1 MNIHEYQG
9 KQLLKRY
16 DVDVPIGFVV
26 FSVQEGFDLSHEL
39 PEFPLV
45 LKAQIHSGGRGKAGG
60 IKFVNNRAEYE
71 EGLRELFQKQ
81 IFTTQSKGSGKT
93 PSAVLIEKMCQ
104 SVKDFY
110 FGIVVDRNRQEVC
123 VVLSGHGG
131 VNIEEK
137 DYESEIKKVF
147 VNVDESI
154 NESQFTEVFDQ
165 MEFEPIFRKKFYNL
179 IRNLYNAFFE
189 LDATLIEIN
198 PLVQIDESNLVALD
212 SKWNFDPNGLKRQPE
227 ILSMRDTKEE
237 ESLEIESAKYNLS
250 YIKLDGNIGCM
261 VNGAGLAMA
270 TMDIIKLMGGSPAN
284 FLDVGGG
291 ASVEKV
297 SKAFE
302 ILVSNPTVKV
312 VLINIFGGIMRCDYV
327 AQGVVNALQNISNKV
342 PIVARI
348 KGFKEEEAK
357 RIIKESRLAMMFVD
371 DLEDAVNIA
380 VRQAKET

>member
-16 DVDVPIGFVV
+16 DVDVPKGLVV
-26 FSVQEGFDLSHEL
+26 FSVQEGVDLSDEL
-39 PEFPLV
+39 PKFPLV

-60 IKFVNNRAEYE
+60 IKFVKNRAEYE
-71 EGLRELFQKQ
+71 KGLQSLFQKQ
-81 IFTTQSKGSGKT
+81 IFTTQSKGSGRT
-93 PSAVLIEKMCQ
+93 PSAVLIEEMCQ
-104 SVKDFY
+104 SVKEFY
-110 FGIVVDRNRQEVC
+110 FGIVVDRNCQEVC
-123 VVLSGHGG
+123 IILSGHGG
-131 VNIEEK
+131 VNVEEK

-147 VNVDESI
+147 VNADDGI
-154 NESQFTEVFDQ
+154 NESQFTEIFDQ
-165 MEFEPIFRKKFYNL
+165 MGFEPTLRKKFYNL

-198 PLVQIDESNLVALD
+198 PLAQIDESNLVALD

-237 ESLEIESAKYNLS
+237 EGLEIESAKYNLS

>member
-16 DVDVPIGFVV
+16 DVDVPKGLVV
-26 FSVQEGFDLSHEL
+26 FSVQEGVDLSDEL

-60 IKFVNNRAEYE
+60 IKFVKNRAEYE

-93 PSAVLIEKMCQ
+93 SSAVLIEKMCQ
-104 SVKDFY
+104 SVNDFY
-110 FGIVVDRNRQEVC
+110 FGIVVDRNLQKVC

-131 VNIEEK
+131 VNVEEK
-137 DYESEIKKVF
+137 DYESGIKKVF
-147 VNVDESI
+147 VNVDEGI
-154 NESQFTEVFDQ
+154 YESQFTEVFDQ

-270 TMDIIKLMGGSPAN
+270 TMDIIKLMGGNPAN

-380 VRQAKET
+380 VRQAKEI

>member
-16 DVDVPIGFVV
+16 DVDVPRGLVV
-26 FSVQEGFDLSHEL
+26 FSAQEGLDLSDEL

-60 IKFVNNRAEYE
+60 IQFVKNRAEYE
-71 EGLRELFQKQ
+71 EGLRRLFQKQ

-93 PSAVLIEKMCQ
+93 SSAVLIEEMCQ
-104 SVKDFY
+104 SVKEFY
-110 FGIVVDRNRQEVC
+110 FGIVVDRNCQEVC

-131 VNIEEK
+131 VNVEEK

-147 VNVDESI
+147 VNVDGGI
-154 NESQFTEVFDQ
+154 NESQFTEIFDQ
-165 MEFEPIFRKKFYNL
+165 MGFEPTLRKKFYNL

-198 PLVQIDESNLVALD
+198 PLVQIDEGNLVALD

-237 ESLEIESAKYNLS
+237 EGLEIESAKYNLS

-357 RIIKESRLAMMFVD
+357 SIIKESRLAMMFVD

-380 VRQAKET
+380 VRQAKEN

>member
-16 DVDVPIGFVV
+16 DVDVPRGLVV
-26 FSVQEGFDLSHEL
+26 FSVQEGVDLSDEL

-60 IKFVNNRAEYE
+60 IKFVKNRAEYE

-110 FGIVVDRNRQEVC
+110 FGIVVERNRQKVC

-131 VNIEEK
+131 VNVEEK
-137 DYESEIKKVF
+137 DYESGIKKVF
-147 VNVDESI
+147 VNVDEGV

-165 MEFEPIFRKKFYNL
+165 MGFEPIFRKKFYNL

-302 ILVSNPTVKV
+302 ILVSNPMVKV

-380 VRQAKET
+380 VRQAKEI

>member
-16 DVDVPIGFVV
+16 DVDVPKGLVV
-26 FSVQEGFDLSHEL
+26 FSAQEGVDLSDEL

-60 IKFVNNRAEYE
+60 IKFVKNRAEYE
-71 EGLRELFQKQ
+71 EGLRKLFQKQ

-93 PSAVLIEKMCQ
+93 PSAVLIEEMCQ

-110 FGIVVDRNRQEVC
+110 FGIVVDRNCQEVC

-131 VNIEEK
+131 VNVEEK

-147 VNVDESI
+147 VNVDDGIS
-154 NESQFTEVFDQ
+154 ESQFTEIFDQ
-165 MEFEPIFRKKFYNL
+165 MGFEPILRKKFYNL

-198 PLVQIDESNLVALD
+198 PLVQIDESNLIALD
-212 SKWNFDPNGLKRQPE
+212 SKWNFDPNGLKRQPD

-237 ESLEIESAKYNLS
+237 EGLEIESAKYNLS

>member
-16 DVDVPIGFVV
+16 DVDVPMGLVV
-26 FSVQEGFDLSHEL
+26 FSAQEGVDLSDEL

-60 IKFVNNRAEYE
+60 IKFVKNRAEYE

-93 PSAVLIEKMCQ
+93 PSAVLIEEMCQ

-110 FGIVVDRNRQEVC
+110 FGIVVDRNCQKVC

-131 VNIEEK
+131 VNVEEK

-147 VNVDESI
+147 VNVDDGI
-154 NESQFTEVFDQ
+154 NESQFTEIFDQ
-165 MEFEPIFRKKFYNL
+165 MGFEPILRKKFYNL

-237 ESLEIESAKYNLS
+237 EGLEIESAKYNLS

>member
-16 DVDVPIGFVV
+16 DVDVPMGLVV
-26 FSVQEGFDLSHEL
+26 FTAQEGVELSDEL

-60 IKFVNNRAEYE
+60 IKFVKNRAEYE
-71 EGLRELFQKQ
+71 ESLRELFQKQ
-81 IFTTQSKGSGKT
+81 IFTAQSKGSGKT
-93 PSAVLIEKMCQ
+93 PSAVLIEEMCQ
-104 SVKDFY
+104 SVRDFY
-110 FGIVVDRNRQEVC
+110 FGIVVDRNCQEVC

-131 VNIEEK
+131 VNVEEK
-137 DYESEIKKVF
+137 DYESEIMKVF
-147 VNVDESI
+147 VNVNEGI
-154 NESQFTEVFDQ
+154 NESQFTEIFDQ
-165 MEFEPIFRKKFYNL
+165 MGFEPILRKKFYNL

-357 RIIKESRLAMMFVD
+357 TIIKESRLALMFVD

-380 VRQAKET
+380 VRQVKES

>member
-16 DVDVPIGFVV
+16 DVDVPMGLVV
-26 FSVQEGFDLSHEL
+26 FSAQEGIDLSDEL

-60 IKFVNNRAEYE
+60 IKFVKNRAEYE
-71 EGLRELFQKQ
+71 ERLRELFQKQ
-81 IFTTQSKGSGKT
+81 IFTRQSKGTGKT
-93 PSAVLIEKMCQ
+93 PSAVLIEEMCQ

-110 FGIVVDRNRQEVC
+110 FGIVVDRNCQKIC
-123 VVLSGHGG
+123 VVLSSHGG
-131 VNIEEK
+131 VNVEEK

-147 VNVDESI
+147 VNVDDGI
-154 NESQFTEVFDQ
+154 NESQFTETFDQ
-165 MEFEPIFRKKFYNL
+165 MGLEPILKKKFYNL

-198 PLVQIDESNLVALD
+198 PLVQIDESNLIALD
-212 SKWNFDPNGLKRQPE
+212 SKWNFDPNGLKRQPD
-227 ILSMRDTKEE
+227 ILSMRDPKEE
-237 ESLEIESAKYNLS
+237 EGLEIESAKYNLS

-302 ILVSNPTVKV
+302 ILVSNLTVKV

-371 DLEDAVNIA
+371 DLEEAVNIA

>member
-16 DVDVPIGFVV
+16 DVNVPMGLVV
-26 FSVQEGFDLSHEL
+26 FSAQEGIDLSDEL

-60 IKFVNNRAEYE
+60 IKFVKNRAEYE
-71 EGLRELFQKQ
+71 ERLRELFQKQ
-81 IFTTQSKGSGKT
+81 IFTRQSKGTGKT
-93 PSAVLIEKMCQ
+93 PSAVLIEEMCQ

-110 FGIVVDRNRQEVC
+110 FGIIVDRNCQKIC
-123 VVLSGHGG
+123 VVLSSHGG
-131 VNIEEK
+131 VNVEEK

-147 VNVDESI
+147 VNVDDGI
-154 NESQFTEVFDQ
+154 NESQFTETFDQ
-165 MEFEPIFRKKFYNL
+165 MGLEPILKKKFYNL

-198 PLVQIDESNLVALD
+198 PLVQIDESNLIALD
-212 SKWNFDPNGLKRQPE
+212 SKWNFDPNGLKRQPD
-227 ILSMRDTKEE
+227 ILSMRDPKEE
-237 ESLEIESAKYNLS
+237 EGLEIESAKYNLS

-302 ILVSNPTVKV
+302 ILVSNLTVKV

>member
-16 DVDVPIGFVV
+16 DVDVPKGLVV
-26 FSVQEGFDLSHEL
+26 FSVQEGVDLSDEL

-60 IKFVNNRAEYE
+60 IKFVKNRAEYE

-131 VNIEEK
+131 VNVEEK
-137 DYESEIKKVF
+137 DYESGIKKVF
-147 VNVDESI
+147 VNVDEGI

-165 MEFEPIFRKKFYNL
+165 MGFKPILRKKFYNL

-198 PLVQIDESNLVALD
+198 PLIQIDESNLVALD

-380 VRQAKET
+380 VRQAKEI

>member
-16 DVDVPIGFVV
+16 DVDVPMGHVV
-26 FSVQEGFDLSHEL
+26 FSAQEGIDLSEEL

-60 IKFVNNRAEYE
+60 INFVKNRAEYE
-71 EGLRELFQKQ
+71 EGLRRLFKKQ
-81 IFTTQSKGSGKT
+81 IFTTQNKGSGKT
-93 PSAVLIEKMCQ
+93 PSAVLIEEMCQ
-104 SVKDFY
+104 SVKEFY
-110 FGIVVDRNRQEVC
+110 FGIVVDRNCQEVC

-131 VNIEEK
+131 VNVEEK

-147 VNVDESI
+147 VNVDYGISEC
-154 NESQFTEVFDQ
+154 QFTEIFDQ
-165 MEFEPIFRKKFYNL
+165 MGLEPILRKKFYNL

-237 ESLEIESAKYNLS
+237 EGLEIESAKYNLS

-357 RIIKESRLAMMFVD
+357 KIIKESRLAMMFVD

-380 VRQAKET
+380 VRQAKEN

>member
-9 KQLLKRY
+9 KQLLQRY
-16 DVDVPIGFVV
+16 DVDVPRGLVV
-26 FSVQEGFDLSHEL
+26 FSVQEGVDLSDEL

-60 IKFVNNRAEYE
+60 IKFVKNRAEYE

-104 SVKDFY
+104 SVNDFY
-110 FGIVVDRNRQEVC
+110 FGIVVDRNLQQVC

-131 VNIEEK
+131 VNVEEK
-137 DYESEIKKVF
+137 DYESGIKKVF
-147 VNVDESI
+147 VNADEGV

-165 MEFEPIFRKKFYNL
+165 MGFEPIFRKKFYNL

-270 TMDIIKLMGGSPAN
+270 TMDIIKLLGGNPAN

-302 ILVSNPTVKV
+302 ILVSNPMVKV

-380 VRQAKET
+380 VRQAKEI

>member
-16 DVDVPIGFVV
+16 DVDVPRGLVV
-26 FSVQEGFDLSHEL
+26 FSVQEGVDLSDEL

-60 IKFVNNRAEYE
+60 IKFVKNRAEYE

-104 SVKDFY
+104 SVNDFY

-131 VNIEEK
+131 VNVEEK
-137 DYESEIKKVF
+137 DYESGIKKVF
-147 VNVDESI
+147 VNVDEGI

-165 MEFEPIFRKKFYNL
+165 MGFKPILRKKFYNL

-198 PLVQIDESNLVALD
+198 PLIQIDESNLVALD

-302 ILVSNPTVKV
+302 ILVSNTTVKV

-380 VRQAKET
+380 VRQAKEI

>member
-16 DVDVPIGFVV
+16 DVDVPKGLVV
-26 FSVQEGFDLSHEL
+26 FSVQEGVDLSDEL

-60 IKFVNNRAEYE
+60 IKFVKNRAEYE

-131 VNIEEK
+131 VNVEEK
-137 DYESEIKKVF
+137 DYESGIKKVF
-147 VNVDESI
+147 VNVDEGV

-270 TMDIIKLMGGSPAN
+270 TMDIIKLMGGNPAN

-302 ILVSNPTVKV
+302 ILVSNPMVKV

-380 VRQAKET
+380 VRQAKEI

>member
-16 DVDVPIGFVV
+16 DVDVPLGHVV
-26 FSVQEGFDLSHEL
+26 FSAQEGIDLIDEF

-60 IKFVNNRAEYE
+60 IKFVKNRAEYE

-81 IFTTQSKGSGKT
+81 IFTRQSKECGKI
-93 PSAVLIEKMCQ
+93 PRAVLIEEMCQ

-110 FGIVVDRNRQEVC
+110 FGIVVDRNCQKIC
-123 VVLSGHGG
+123 VVLSSHGG

-137 DYESEIKKVF
+137 DYESGIKKVF
-147 VNVDESI
+147 VNVDDGI
-154 NESQFTEVFDQ
+154 NESQFTETFDQ
-165 MEFEPIFRKKFYNL
+165 MGLEPILRKKFYNL

-198 PLVQIDESNLVALD
+198 PLVQIDESNLIALD

-380 VRQAKET
+380 VRQAKEI

>member
-16 DVDVPIGFVV
+16 DVDVPKGLVV
-26 FSVQEGFDLSHEL
+26 FCVQEGVDLSDEL

-60 IKFVNNRAEYE
+60 IKFVKNRAEYE

-104 SVKDFY
+104 GVKDFY

-131 VNIEEK
+131 VNVEEK
-137 DYESEIKKVF
+137 DYESGIKKVF
-147 VNVDESI
+147 VNVDEGI

-165 MEFEPIFRKKFYNL
+165 MGFKPILRKKFYNL

-198 PLVQIDESNLVALD
+198 PLIQTDESNLVALD

-270 TMDIIKLMGGSPAN
+270 TMDIIKLMGGNPAN

-302 ILVSNPTVKV
+302 ILVCNPTVKV

-380 VRQAKET
+380 VRQAKEI

>member
-16 DVDVPIGFVV
+16 DVNVPMGLVV
-26 FSVQEGFDLSHEL
+26 FSDQEGIDLRDEL

-60 IKFVNNRAEYE
+60 IKFVKNRVEYE

-81 IFTTQSKGSGKT
+81 IFTEQSKGTGKT

-110 FGIVVDRNRQEVC
+110 FGIVVDRNCQRIC
-123 VVLSGHGG
+123 VVLSSHGG
-131 VNIEEK
+131 VNVEEK

-147 VNVDESI
+147 VNVDGGI
-154 NESQFTEVFDQ
+154 YESQFTEIFDQ
-165 MEFEPIFRKKFYNL
+165 MGFEPILRKKFYNL

-198 PLVQIDESNLVALD
+198 PLVQIDESNLIALD
-212 SKWNFDPNGLKRQPE
+212 SKWNFDPNGLKRQPD

-237 ESLEIESAKYNLS
+237 EDLEIESAKYNLS

-270 TMDIIKLMGGSPAN
+270 TMDIIKLLGGSPAN

-380 VRQAKET
+380 VRQAKEN

>member
-16 DVDVPIGFVV
+16 DVNVPMGLVV
-26 FSVQEGFDLSHEL
+26 FSDQEGIDLRDEL

-60 IKFVNNRAEYE
+60 IKFVKNRVEYE

-81 IFTTQSKGSGKT
+81 IFTEQSKGTGKT

-110 FGIVVDRNRQEVC
+110 FGIVVDRNCQRIC
-123 VVLSGHGG
+123 VVLSSHGG
-131 VNIEEK
+131 VNVEEK

-147 VNVDESI
+147 VNVDGGI
-154 NESQFTEVFDQ
+154 YESQFTEVFDQ
-165 MEFEPIFRKKFYNL
+165 MGFEPILRKKFYNL

-198 PLVQIDESNLVALD
+198 PLVQIDESNLIALD
-212 SKWNFDPNGLKRQPE
+212 SKWNFDPNGLKRQPD

-237 ESLEIESAKYNLS
+237 EGLEIESAKYNLS

-270 TMDIIKLMGGSPAN
+270 TMDIIKLLGGSPAN

-371 DLEDAVNIA
+371 DFEDAVNIA
-380 VRQAKET
+380 VRQAKEN

>member
-16 DVDVPIGFVV
+16 DVDVPRGLVV
-26 FSVQEGFDLSHEL
+26 FSVQEGVDLSDEL

-60 IKFVNNRAEYE
+60 IKFVKNRAEYE

-93 PSAVLIEKMCQ
+93 PSAVLIEQMCQ

-131 VNIEEK
+131 VNVEEK
-137 DYESEIKKVF
+137 DYESGIKKVF
-147 VNVDESI
+147 VNVDEGIS
-154 NESQFTEVFDQ
+154 ESQFTDVFDQ
-165 MEFEPIFRKKFYNL
+165 MGFEPIFRKKFYNL

-270 TMDIIKLMGGSPAN
+270 TMDIIKLMGGNPAN

-291 ASVEKV
+291 ASIEKV

-302 ILVSNPTVKV
+302 ILVSNPMVKV

-380 VRQAKET
+380 VRQAKEI

>member
-16 DVDVPIGFVV
+16 DVDVPSGLVV
-26 FSVQEGFDLSHEL
+26 FSVQEGVDLSDEL

-60 IKFVNNRAEYE
+60 IKFVKNRAEYE
-71 EGLRELFQKQ
+71 EGLRELFHKQ

-93 PSAVLIEKMCQ
+93 SSAVLIEKMCQ

-123 VVLSGHGG
+123 VVLSSHGG
-131 VNIEEK
+131 VNVEEK
-137 DYESEIKKVF
+137 DYESGIKKVF
-147 VNVDESI
+147 VNVDEGI

-165 MEFEPIFRKKFYNL
+165 MGFEPIFRKKFYNI

-270 TMDIIKLMGGSPAN
+270 TMDIIKLMGGNPAN

-380 VRQAKET
+380 VRQAKEI

>member
-16 DVDVPIGFVV
+16 DVDVPSGLVV
-26 FSVQEGFDLSHEL
+26 FSVQEGVDLSDEL

-60 IKFVNNRAEYE
+60 IKFVKNRAEYE
-71 EGLRELFQKQ
+71 EGLRELFHKQ

-93 PSAVLIEKMCQ
+93 SSAVLIEKMCQ

-123 VVLSGHGG
+123 VVLSSHGG
-131 VNIEEK
+131 VNVEEK
-137 DYESEIKKVF
+137 DYESGIKKVF
-147 VNVDESI
+147 VNGDEGI

-165 MEFEPIFRKKFYNL
+165 MGFEPIFRKKFYNI

-212 SKWNFDPNGLKRQPE
+212 SKWSFDPNGLKRQPE

-270 TMDIIKLMGGSPAN
+270 TMDIIKLMGGNPAN

-380 VRQAKET
+380 VRQAKEI

>member
-16 DVDVPIGFVV
+16 DVDVPKGLVV
-26 FSVQEGFDLSHEL
+26 FSVQEGVDLSDEL

-60 IKFVNNRAEYE
+60 IKFVKNRAEYE

-93 PSAVLIEKMCQ
+93 SSAVLIEKMCQ

-110 FGIVVDRNRQEVC
+110 FGIVVERNRQKVC

-131 VNIEEK
+131 VNVEEK
-137 DYESEIKKVF
+137 DYESGIKKVF
-147 VNVDESI
+147 VNVDEGV

-165 MEFEPIFRKKFYNL
+165 MGFEPIFRKKFYNL

-270 TMDIIKLMGGSPAN
+270 TMDIIKLMGGNPAN

-380 VRQAKET
+380 VRQAKEI

>member
-16 DVDVPIGFVV
+16 DVDVPMGLVV
-26 FSVQEGFDLSHEL
+26 FSAQEGVELSDEL

-60 IKFVNNRAEYE
+60 IKFVKNRAEYE

-93 PSAVLIEKMCQ
+93 PSAVLIEEMCQ

-110 FGIVVDRNRQEVC
+110 FGIVVDRNCQEVC

-131 VNIEEK
+131 VNVEEK

-147 VNVDESI
+147 VNVDDGI
-154 NESQFTEVFDQ
+154 NESQFTEIFDQ
-165 MEFEPIFRKKFYNL
+165 MGFEPILRKKFYNL

-198 PLVQIDESNLVALD
+198 PLVQIDESNLIALD

-237 ESLEIESAKYNLS
+237 EGLEIESAKYNLS

-270 TMDIIKLMGGSPAN
+270 TMDIIKLMGGKSSE
-284 FLDVGGG
+284 FSGCRR
-291 ASVEKV
+291 
-297 SKAFE
+297 
-302 ILVSNPTVKV
+302 
-312 VLINIFGGIMRCDYV
+312 RCFC
-327 AQGVVNALQNISNKV
+327 
-342 PIVARI
+342 R
-348 KGFKEEEAK
+348 
-357 RIIKESRLAMMFVD
+357 ESL
-371 DLEDAVNIA
+371 
-380 VRQAKET
+380 

>member
-16 DVDVPIGFVV
+16 DVDVPTGRVV
-26 FSVQEGFDLSHEL
+26 FSAQEGVDLSDEL
-39 PEFPLV
+39 PQFPLV

-60 IKFVNNRAEYE
+60 IKFVKNRAEYE
-71 EGLRELFQKQ
+71 EGLRGLFQKQ

-93 PSAVLIEKMCQ
+93 PSAVLIEEMCQ
-104 SVKDFY
+104 SVKEFY
-110 FGIVVDRNRQEVC
+110 FGIVVDRNCQEVC
-123 VVLSGHGG
+123 VLLSGHGG
-131 VNIEEK
+131 VNVEEK
-137 DYESEIKKVF
+137 DFESEIKKVL
-147 VNVDESI
+147 VNVDDGIS
-154 NESQFTEVFDQ
+154 ESQFTEIFDQ
-165 MEFEPIFRKKFYNL
+165 MGFESILRKKFYNL

-237 ESLEIESAKYNLS
+237 EGLEIESAKYNLS
-250 YIKLDGNIGCM
+250 YIKLDGDIGCM

-302 ILVSNPTVKV
+302 ILVSNSSVRV

-327 AQGVVNALQNISNKV
+327 AQGVVNALLNISNKV

-357 RIIKESRLAMMFVD
+357 IIIKESRLAMMFVD

-380 VRQAKET
+380 VRQAKEY

>member
-16 DVDVPIGFVV
+16 DVDVPNGLVV
-26 FSVQEGFDLSHEL
+26 FSAQEGVDLSDEL

-60 IKFVNNRAEYE
+60 IKFVKNRAEYE

-93 PSAVLIEKMCQ
+93 PSAVLIEEMCQ

-110 FGIVVDRNRQEVC
+110 FGIVVDRNCQEVC

-131 VNIEEK
+131 VNVEEK

-147 VNVDESI
+147 VNVDDGI
-154 NESQFTEVFDQ
+154 NESQFTEIFDQ
-165 MEFEPIFRKKFYNL
+165 MGFEPILRKKFYNL

-237 ESLEIESAKYNLS
+237 EGLEIESAKYNLS

>member
-1 MNIHEYQG
+1 M
-9 KQLLKRY
+9 
-16 DVDVPIGFVV
+16 
-26 FSVQEGFDLSHEL
+26 
-39 PEFPLV
+39 
-45 LKAQIHSGGRGKAGG
+45 
-60 IKFVNNRAEYE
+60 
-71 EGLRELFQKQ
+71 RELFQKR
-81 IFTTQSKGSGKT
+81 IRTTQSKGFGKT
-93 PSAVLIEKMCQ
+93 PRAVLIEEVCQ
-104 SVKDFY
+104 GLKDFY
-110 FGIVVDRNRQEVC
+110 FGIVVDRNRQKVC

-131 VNIEEK
+131 VNVEEK
-137 DYESEIKKVF
+137 EYESEIKKVF
-147 VNVDESI
+147 VNVDDGI
-154 NESQFTEVFDQ
+154 NESQFSQIFDQ
-165 MEFEPIFRKKFYNL
+165 LRIEPILRKKFHSL
-179 IRNLYNAFFE
+179 IRKLYNAFFE

-198 PLVQIDESNLVALD
+198 PLVQVDESNLIALD
-212 SKWNFDPNGLKRQPE
+212 SKWNFDPNGLKRQPD

-237 ESLEIESAKYNLS
+237 EDLEIESAKYNLS

-380 VRQAKET
+380 VRQAKEN